1 MINQIIS
8 LSKKFISIPSTQENK
23 KELKRILEIA
33 KKELEGFTIEEFEK
47 DGVPSLLAYYGKTR
61 PKRFKIILNA
71 HLDVVPGPDHM
82 FEPVVKK
89 NRIYGRGAYDMKTAA
104 AIELLVFKEMAK
116 KIRYPLAL
124 QLVTDEEIGGFN
136 GTKYQIEKGVRA
148 DFVIAGEPTRFGVNN
163 KAKGIIWIKIKT
175 SGKSA
180 HGAYVWQ
187 GTNAIL
193 IMNQVLSKLIKLFPI
208 PKKNAWKTTVNIARI
223 ETSNQTFN
231 KVPDDCTTLLDI
243 RYRPEDKNILLKK
256 IKKILPENA
265 KMEVVSFEPPQF
277 TDKKNPYVEALRNS
291 VKRIGGKL
299 APVISKHGG
308 SDIRHFNQTGC
319 DGVTFGPWGLGSHT
333 DNEWVAIRSLSYYY
347 LMLKDFLTSLE

>member
-8 LSKKFISIPSTQENK
+8 LSKKLIEVPSVQENK
-23 KELKRILEIA
+23 KALKKVLEVA
-33 KKELEGFTIEEFEK
+33 KKELKEFTIEEFEK
-47 DGVPSLLAYYGKTR
+47 NSVPSLLVYHGKTR

-71 HLDVVPGPDHM
+71 HLDVVPGPDRM
-82 FEPVVKK
+82 FKPVVKK
-89 NRIYGRGAYDMKTAA
+89 NRLYGRGAYDMKTAA
-104 AIELLVFKEMAK
+104 AIELLVFKEMAQK
-116 KIRYPLAL
+116 VPYPLAL
-124 QLVTDEEIGGFN
+124 QIVTDEEVGGFN

-148 DFVIAGEPTRFGVNN
+148 GFVIAGEPTRFGVNN
-163 KAKGIIWIKIKT
+163 KAKGILWVKIKT

-208 PKKNAWKTTVNIARI
+208 PKKNAWKTTVNVARI
-223 ETSNQTFN
+223 ETTNQTFN
-231 KVPDDCTTLLDI
+231 KIPDNCTALLDI
-243 RYRPEDKNILLKK
+243 RYRPEDKKTLLEK
-256 IKKILPENA
+256 IKKVLPENTT
-265 KMEVVSFEPPQF
+265 MEVVSFEPPQF
-277 TDKKNPYVEALRNS
+277 TDKENPYVLILRDS

-299 APVISKHGG
+299 APVVAKHGS
-308 SDIRHFNQTGC
+308 SDIRHFNQVGC

-347 LMLKDFLTSLE
+347 LMLKDFLKSLE